1 MYPQRRDFL
10 KAIAGSGMLALAPR
24 CVEAQEQVAR
34 ATRGT
39 PQPRIKDISVIE
51 CQPAGVRL
59 TVVKITTDQDGL
71 YGYGCATFTQ
81 RADLVK
87 PAVEKYL
94 KPFLLN
100 KTTDRIED
108 IWQSCYDSSYWKN
121 GPVLNNAHQR
131 RRSGALG
138 HQGPPGRNARLPAR
152 RRQMPR
158 SRRLPTHTPAALS
171 LRTWSRA
178 RSSISRKVFA
188 MCAFRWDFPEW
199 RAMARAQGDD
209 SAEGAPR
216 SSRCSSLPT
225 PCGAHLKLLE
235 FCRRELGEE
244 VELLH
249 DMHERLTPNEA
260 VQFCKEAEQYRM
272 FFLEDP
278 LSPEDLVYFRQIRQN
293 CATPIAMGELF
304 NNPHEWQPL
313 IEGRLIDYIRVHL
326 SQVGGFSPAR
336 KIAIL
341 AEQFG
346 VKTAWHGPGDV
357 SPVGHMAN
365 VTLDLVSY
373 NFGIQEYSPFNERTQ
388 AIFQGCPEMK
398 DGYLWVSEKPGWG
411 IEIDE
416 KEAAK
421 APFTGQPVEWRLGR
435 DSAAGRHGDQAVMAR
450 HRREDGLQEGEFHEA
465 RDRNHLVGLRP
476 GGGVPSN
483 KPSEDDTRPNALLY
497 LGLEG

>member
-1 MYPQRRDFL
+1 MPIERRGFL
-10 KAIAGSGMLALAPR
+10 KSFAGAGMLAIAPR
-24 CVEAQEQVAR
+24 ITRAQEQVSR
-34 ATRGT
+34 ATRGM
-39 PQPRIKDISVIE
+39 PAPRIKDISVIE
-51 CQPAGVRL
+51 CEPEGVRL

-87 PAVEKYL
+87 PAVELYL

-108 IWQSCYDSSYWKN
+108 IWQSCYDSSYWRN
-121 GPVLNNAHQR
+121 GPVLNNAISGVDEALWDIKGRQASMPVYQLAGGKCREAVDTYAHA
-131 RRSGALG
+131 SGAEF
-138 HQGPPGRNARLPAR
+138 QDVIDNAKQYL
-152 RRQMPR
+152 
-158 SRRLPTHTPAALS
+158 
-171 LRTWSRA
+171 
-178 RSSISRKVFA
+178 
-188 MCAFRWDFPEW
+188 
-199 RAMARAQGDD
+199 AQGFRNIRVQV
-209 SAEGAPR
+209 G
-216 SSRCSSLPT
+216 LPGMAGYGSQHGKADRM
-225 PCGAHLKLLE
+225 PALHDKPLFEPAYQMRRALKLLE
-235 FCRRELGEE
+235 ISRRELGDE

-278 LSPEDLVYFRQIRQN
+278 LSPEDLGYFRQIRQN

-304 NNPHEWQPL
+304 NSPHEWQPL
-313 IEGRLIDYIRVHL
+313 IEEQLIDYIRVHL
-326 SQVGGFSPAR
+326 SEAGGFSPSR

-365 VTLDLVSY
+365 VTLDIVSY
-373 NFGIQEYSPFNERTQ
+373 NFGIQEYTPFGERTQ
-388 AIFQGCPEMK
+388 AIFKGCPVMK
-398 DGYLWVSEKPGWG
+398 DGYLWVNENPGWG

-421 APFTGQPVEWRLGR
+421 APFRPSPLNGGWGEIRRR
-435 DSAAGRHGDQAVMAR
+435 DGTVIKQ
-450 HRREDGLQEGEFHEA
+450 
-465 RDRNHLVGLRP
+465 
-476 GGGVPSN
+476 
-483 KPSEDDTRPNALLY
+483 
-497 LGLEG
+497 